1 MAVFLQPQGRIIPLL
16 RHKAF
21 VMLRNYF
28 KIAWRSLM
36 RNKAYSV
43 INVTGLAVGITC
55 CVLISLYVKDELSYD
70 RYHVNADNIYRV
82 THAYR
87 DVQADEKLPPPAPED
102 FQVWGNAPI
111 GPALAADFPQ
121 IRKVV
126 QFTSP
131 SDYLFQYQDK
141 RFQESNIIFM
151 DSAAFDIFSW
161 KMLAGDARTALQTP
175 YSIVLTKS
183 LAQKYFGNA
192 DPVGQAI
199 RLDNTNSFTVTGVME
214 DVPSNSQF
222 TFNGLISMNTFR
234 QLRKEIFTEWGY
246 IDFYT
251 YFLLDPHADIKTLEA
266 GAAGFVQRHMPNEI
280 PGAYTIG
287 FERLTDAYLHSRA
300 QRQPGV
306 TGSLSN
312 VYIFSMIAVFI
323 LFIACINFMNLA
335 TARSMERAKEVGVR
349 KAVGAYQQGLI
360 SQFLTESVVISLVAT
375 VLAVALI
382 FLALP
387 YLREITGKPFPYEDL
402 VSWKALPVLI
412 ITPLAVGVL
421 SGSYPAWVLARFRP
435 AIVLKGKFES
445 SGKGVMMR
453 KGLVVLQF
461 TLSIALIACTAIVF
475 TQLNHLRK
483 HGLGFKQEQMLVI
496 DYGGDQEVN
505 NKIEV
510 IKTALGRNP
519 AVLMTSASRA
529 VPGEFFP
536 NAYTQIESPSGE
548 MVHFAPSLYEIDFDF
563 IPLYEI
569 KMAAGRPYSRDFP
582 ADVEQSLVINEAAAK
597 LYGYANPLD
606 IVGKR
611 FDQWGRKGTVI
622 GVVKDFN
629 YQSLHHKVEPL
640 ALRMA
645 PPRVLNRISLRVK
658 ADHIAQTTKELENS
672 WRELVPHRPFL
683 YSFLDQSFNH
693 QYQQDERFGKVFTA
707 FAFLTIF
714 IACLGLFGLATY
726 ATEQRIKEIGI
737 RKVLGASVT
746 NIVSL
751 LSSGFVKLVMV
762 AFLIATPIAWWAMHQ
777 WLQGFAYRVTIQWWV
792 FALAG
797 VLAIVIALFTVSYQ
811 AVRAALMNPIRSLK
825 TD

>member
-1 MAVFLQPQGRIIPLL
+1 
-16 RHKAF
+16 
-21 VMLRNYF
+21 MLKNYF
-28 KIAWRSLM
+28 KVAWRSLM
-36 RNKAYSV
+36 RNKAYSI

-70 RYHVNADNIYRV
+70 RYHAQADNIYRV
-82 THAYR
+82 IHAYR
-87 DVQADEKLPPPAPED
+87 DVQADEKLPPPSPED

-121 IRKVV
+121 IRSLV

-131 SDYLFQYQDK
+131 TDYLLEYQDK
-141 RFQESNIIFM
+141 RLEISNIPFM
-151 DSAAFDIFSW
+151 DSSAFDVFSW
-161 KMLAGDARTALQTP
+161 KMLAGDPHTALKAP

-183 LAQKYFGNA
+183 VAKKLFGNSN
-192 DPVGQAI
+192 PVGQGL
-199 RLDNTNSFTVTGVME
+199 RVDNKNSYTVTGVME

-234 QLRKEIFTEWGY
+234 QLRNEVFGWWGY

-251 YFLLDPHADIKTLEA
+251 YFVLDPRADISSLQRRSNSFIK
-266 GAAGFVQRHMPNEI
+266 RHMPGSKEGSYI
-280 PGAYTIG
+280 IG
-287 FERLTDAYLHSRA
+287 FERFTDAYLHSQA
-300 QRQPGV
+300 GRQPGV

-312 VYIFSMIAVFI
+312 VYIFSVIAIFI

-360 SQFLTESVVISLVAT
+360 SQFLTESVVISLAAT
-375 VLAVALI
+375 LLAVGLI
-382 FLALP
+382 LIALP
-387 YLREITGKPFPYEDL
+387 PMRNITGKPFPYEDL
-402 VSWKALPVLI
+402 LSWKALPVLI
-412 ITPLAVGVL
+412 ITPLAVGIL
-421 SGSYPAWVLARFRP
+421 AGSYPAWVLARFKP
-435 AIVLKGKFES
+435 ALVLKGKFDA
-445 SGKGVMMR
+445 SGKGVMLR

-461 TLSIALIACTAIVF
+461 TLSIALIASTVIVF
-475 TQLNHLRK
+475 TQLDHLRK
-483 HGLGFKQEQMLVI
+483 HSLGFRQDQMLVV
-496 DYGGDQEVN
+496 DDGGDQEVN
-505 NKIEV
+505 KRIETV
-510 IKTALGRNP
+510 KAAFLRNP
-519 AVLMTSASRA
+519 AVLMAAASRA

-536 NAYTQIESPSGE
+536 NAYTQIESRTGE
-548 MVHFAPSLYEIDFDF
+548 MLHFDPALYEIDFDF
-563 IPLYEI
+563 IPAYEM
-569 KMAAGRPYSRDFP
+569 KMAAGRAYSRDFP
-582 ADVEQSLVINEAAAK
+582 ADAEKSLVINEAAAK
-597 LYGYANPLD
+597 LWGYNNPSD

-645 PPRVLNRISLRVK
+645 PPEVINRISLRVK
-658 ADHIAQTTKELENS
+658 ADHLSQTIKELERT
-672 WRELVPHRPFL
+672 WRELVPYRPFA
-683 YSFLDQSFNH
+683 YSFMDQSFNQ
-693 QYQQDERFGKVFTA
+693 QYQQDQRFGQVFTA

-746 NIVSL
+746 NIVGL
-751 LSSGFVKLVMV
+751 LSSGFVKLVGL
-762 AFLIATPIAWWAMHQ
+762 AFLIATPLAWWGMDK
-777 WLQGFAYRVTIQWWV
+777 WLQGFAYRVDIQWWI

-797 VLAIVIALFTVSYQ
+797 TLAIVIALFTVSYQ
-811 AVRAALMNPIRSLK
+811 AVRAALMNPIRSLRSE
-825 TD
+825 

>member
-1 MAVFLQPQGRIIPLL
+1 MAAFLRPQRNNAL
-16 RHKAF
+16 H
-21 VMLRNYF
+21 MLKNYF
-28 KIAWRSLM
+28 KVAWRSLV
-36 RNKAYSV
+36 RNKAYSI
-43 INVTGLAVGITC
+43 INVTGLAVGIAC

-70 RYHVNADNIYRV
+70 RYHANADNIYRV

-87 DVQADEKLPPPAPED
+87 DIQADEKLPPPAPQD
-102 FQVWGNAPI
+102 FEVWGNAPI

-121 IRKVV
+121 IRSLV

-141 RFQESNIIFM
+141 RFEETNIVFM
-151 DSAAFDIFSW
+151 DSAAFDVFSW
-161 KMLAGDARTALQTP
+161 KMLAGNPRTALQAP

-183 LAQKYFGNA
+183 VAQKYFGNSN
-192 DPVGQAI
+192 PVGKAL
-199 RLDNTNSFTVTGVME
+199 RVDNSNSFTVTGVME

-234 QLRKEIFTEWGY
+234 QFRKEVFSNWGY

-251 YFLLDPHADIKTLEA
+251 YFLLDPQTDISSLQRR
-266 GAAGFVQRHMPNEI
+266 AAGFLKRHLPSSKE
-280 PGAYTIG
+280 GSYTIA
-287 FERLTDAYLHSRA
+287 FERFTDAYLHSEA
-300 QRQPGV
+300 GRQPGL

-312 VYIFSMIAVFI
+312 VYIFSMIAIFI
-323 LFIACINFMNLA
+323 LLIACINFMNLA

-360 SQFLTESVVISLVAT
+360 SQFLTESVVISLAATLVA
-375 VLAVALI
+375 AGLI
-382 FLALP
+382 LMALP
-387 YLREITGKPFPYEDL
+387 PMREITGKPFPYEDL
-402 VSWKALPVLI
+402 LSWRALPVLI
-412 ITPLAVGVL
+412 ITPLAVGIL
-421 SGSYPAWVLARFRP
+421 AGSYPAWVLARFKP
-435 AIVLKGKFES
+435 ALVLKGKFES
-445 SGKGVMMR
+445 SGKGVMLR

-461 TLSIALIACTAIVF
+461 TLSIALIASTVIVF
-475 TQLNHLRK
+475 TQLDHLRK
-483 HGLGFKQEQMLVI
+483 HGLGFRQDQMLVI
-496 DYGGDQEVN
+496 DDGGDQEVN
-505 NKIEV
+505 KRIETV
-510 IKTALGRNP
+510 KAAFLRHP
-519 AVLMTSASRA
+519 DVLMASASRA

-536 NAYTQIESPSGE
+536 NAYTQIESRSGE
-548 MVHFAPSLYEIDFDF
+548 MLHFDPALYEIDFDF
-563 IPLYEI
+563 IPAYEM
-569 KMAAGRPYSRDFP
+569 KMAAGRAYSRDFP
-582 ADVEQSLVINEAAAK
+582 ADVEQSLIINEAAAK
-597 LYGYANPLD
+597 LWGYNNPAD

-645 PPRVLNRISLRVK
+645 PPEVINRISLRIK
-658 ADHIAQTTKELENS
+658 ADHISQTIKALERT
-672 WRELVPHRPFL
+672 WHELVPQRPFL
-683 YSFLDQSFNH
+683 YSFLDQSFNQ
-693 QYQQDERFGKVFTA
+693 QYQQDERFGEVFTS

-726 ATEQRIKEIGI
+726 ATKQRIKEIGI

-762 AFLIATPIAWWAMHQ
+762 AFLIATPLAWWGMHQ
-777 WLQGFAYRVTIQWWV
+777 WLQGFAYRVNIQWWV

-811 AVRAALMNPIRSLK
+811 AIRAALMNPIRSLRSE
-825 TD
+825 